1 MTREIE
7 EREEEIE
14 EVEEE
19 EIEEEIE
26 EEKVEKEEIEE
37 EIEVK
42 KEKKEEVIEEVEEE
56 KEEVKLYIKLP
67 SHMEKYVNDVYDLVK
82 KTVEAFVNRRK
93 RVVHTLLGISRGKTW
108 YYLNV
113 ILNMFQMY
121 KKKFRFRKCF
131 PIVYIV
137 TPGISLQLYYAD
149 FIESKLQNFINNK
162 YVHEVPVI
170 KHVVIMGK
178 KHYKCPWAKQKGL
191 DEKKKHLIK
200 CYKCP
205 YFVKWRSVEYPASVV
220 SEVGTEI
227 TPSETEI
234 MFLNLF
240 GEYVDLKIPELTD
253 IPCAYAQNFKAIY
266 DFIRSNSRTGIGVL
280 EPKFT
285 NELLI
290 VIINYDAFLRHVRK
304 LPRGFLVIFDE
315 YDDYIL
321 DAINIRIDQKLITEL
336 VEVAKKL
343 KSPAALKILSTY
355 TTIISR
361 KPVNQ
366 PIRELLVDWL
376 LTVKDLCYDVI
387 RTEEVEVS
395 EDTLNFC
402 YAIREAQELA
412 FTKRIYYDEGIIE
425 LAFDRHPI
433 MSIVINNV
441 PTVLAS
447 GTPFPQNTVRKLL
460 RYVTSREGYDPF
472 EFIEPSNPELKRPP
486 GEVVVHLFDFMDVV
500 TYRKLFE
507 RHVPNRQR
515 FIEYCSKL
523 GKILDF
529 ILNNSD
535 VYLPV
540 LILPYPW
547 YCLMY
552 CIQLSHDKEVLEK
565 HPEFEHFRKISQFI
579 DKGSEEF
586 RELFRRFLD
595 TCSTSYICRDLLPR
609 LDEIKEKVENNEAT
623 FEEMLMY
630 KEIIDLLKRSEEE
643 GKKETIFNK
652 CKQFSIF
659 RNDIVKYLATNR
671 LQRGNDL
678 TGLRSIIFV
687 KFPLDNITSA
697 FAKLCSRKVGLD
709 VLYDIAE
716 HRLQQVIGRG
726 VRRPYVKVHVFT
738 PDKNVYYAL
747 IRLGRLGLLSV
758 KVVVHEETGEV
769 KEEEITKYIEE
780 AEKQIEELKKKL
792 SEIKK
797 EPKAIEYRQEMKIEV
812 LEENEKEFSTVI
824 TMPTQLEKKENNQ

>member
-1 MTREIE
+1 MVKKRKIE
-7 EREEEIE
+7 EEEITDE
-14 EVEEE
+14 ELEK

-26 EEKVEKEEIEE
+26 SREGVTEVKEISTRKVEEKKSGEEIEE
-37 EIEVK
+37 GA
-42 KEKKEEVIEEVEEE
+42 
-56 KEEVKLYIKLP
+56 KLYIKLP
-67 SHMEKYVNDVYDLVK
+67 SHMEKYVDDIYDLVK
-82 KTVEAFVNRRK
+82 RTVDAFSIRK
-93 RVVHTLLGISRGKTW
+93 KRIVHTLLGISRGKTW

-113 ILNMFQMY
+113 IINLFQLY
-121 KKKFRFRKCF
+121 KRKFRFRKCF
-131 PIVYIV
+131 PIAYIV
-137 TPGISLQLYYAD
+137 TPSISLQLYYSD
-149 FIESKLQNFINNK
+149 FIEHKLGNFINED
-162 YVHEVPVI
+162 YVHEIPVI
-170 KHVVIMGK
+170 RHVVIMGK
-178 KHYKCPWAKQKGL
+178 KHYECPWAKQKGI
-191 DEKKKHLIK
+191 DEKKKHLVK

-205 YFVKWRSVEYPASVV
+205 YFIKWKSIEYPTSVV

-227 TPSETEI
+227 QATETEI
-234 MFLNLF
+234 MFINLF
-240 GEYVDLKIPELTD
+240 GEYVDLKIPETTD
-253 IPCAYAQNFKAIY
+253 NPCVYANNFKTIY
-266 DFIRSNSRTGIGVL
+266 DFIRSNSRTGSGVL
-280 EPKFT
+280 EPRFG

-290 VIINYDAFLRHVRK
+290 VVINYDAFLRHVRK
-304 LPRGFLVIFDE
+304 LPRGFVVIFDE

-321 DAINIRIDQKLITEL
+321 DAINIRIDHKLITEL
-336 VEVAKKL
+336 VEIAKKL
-343 KSPAALKILSTY
+343 KSPAALKIISTY

-366 PIRELLVDWL
+366 PIRELLIDWL
-376 LTVKDLCYDVI
+376 LTVRDVCYDVI

-395 EDTLNFC
+395 EDVLNFC

-433 MSIVINNV
+433 MSIVVNNV
-441 PTVLAS
+441 FTVLAS

-460 RYVTSREGYDPF
+460 RYVTTREGYDPF
-472 EFIEPSNPELKRPP
+472 EFIEPSNVELKRPP
-486 GEVVVHLFDFMDVV
+486 GEVIVHLFDFMDVV

-515 FIEYCSKL
+515 FIEYCLKL

-529 ILNNSD
+529 IINNSD
-535 VYLPV
+535 VYLPL

-547 YCLMY
+547 YCMMY

-565 HPEFEHFRKISQFI
+565 HTEFEHFRKISPFV
-579 DKGSEEF
+579 DKGGEEF
-586 RELFRRFLD
+586 RTIFAKFTE
-595 TCSTSYICRDLLPR
+595 TCQWSYICRDLLPKM
-609 LDEIKEKVENNEAT
+609 DEIREKVESGEAT
-623 FEEMLMY
+623 FEEQLMY
-630 KEIIDLLKRSEEE
+630 KEIIEILNRENEER
-643 GKKETIFNK
+643 KYILTRCRK
-652 CKQFSIF
+652 FSIYS
-659 RNDIVKYLATNR
+659 NDIVKYYATNR

-716 HRLQQVIGRG
+716 HRLLQVIGRG
-726 VRRPYVKVHVFT
+726 IRRPYVKVHVFS
-738 PDKNVYYAL
+738 PDKNVYYTL
-747 IRLGRLGLLSV
+747 IRLGRLGLLNV
-758 KVVVHEETGEV
+758 KVLVHEETGEL

-780 AEKQIEELKKKL
+780 AEKQIEDLKKKL

-824 TMPTQLEKKENNQ
+824 TIPQTEKKENNTNLNKSS